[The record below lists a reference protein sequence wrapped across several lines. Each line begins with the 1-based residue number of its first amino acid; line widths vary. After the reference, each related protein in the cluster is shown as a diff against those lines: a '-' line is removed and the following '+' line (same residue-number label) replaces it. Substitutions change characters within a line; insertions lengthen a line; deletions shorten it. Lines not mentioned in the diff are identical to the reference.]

1 MPDNE
6 TNVRHVPTLTVQ
18 ERLLL
23 MNVLPPQGTL
33 VTAKTVFQ
41 LRMKLAFTDAEQE
54 KLKFVEKDGQVRWD
68 PEAAAELGEIGFMLT
83 RREEKMAVEA
93 LERLEKA
100 EQLTPQHVSLYEKF
114 CGTEEE
120 SGTA

>member
-1 MPDNE
+1 MSDAE
-6 TNVRHVPTLTVQ
+6 TKRRVPTLTVQ

-23 MNVLPPQGTL
+23 MNALPEHGTL
-33 VTAKTVFQ
+33 VTAKTVFY

-54 KLKFVEKDGQVRWD
+54 ALKFVEKDGQVRWN
-68 PEAAAELGEIGFMLT
+68 PEAAAELGEVGFMLT
-83 RREEKMAVEA
+83 RREDKMAAEA
-93 LERLEKA
+93 LEKMNKA
-100 EQLTPQHVSLYEKF
+100 ETLTPQHVSLYEKF